1 MISSEILDPHAVLK
15 CTLQFDSMIVEDNER
30 SLPHWRLPLKMES
43 SHGAVGVFG
52 SDVEKEELLAL
63 I

>member
-1 MISSEILDPHAVLK
+1 
-15 CTLQFDSMIVEDNER
+15 MIVENIER
-30 SLPHWRLPLKMES
+30 SIPHRRLPLKMES

-52 SDVEKEELLAL
+52 RDVEKEALLAL

>member
-1 MISSEILDPHAVLK
+1 
-15 CTLQFDSMIVEDNER
+15 MIVEDIER
-30 SLPHWRLPLKMES
+30 SLPHWRLSQKMES

-52 SDVEKEELLAL
+52 RDVAKEARLAL